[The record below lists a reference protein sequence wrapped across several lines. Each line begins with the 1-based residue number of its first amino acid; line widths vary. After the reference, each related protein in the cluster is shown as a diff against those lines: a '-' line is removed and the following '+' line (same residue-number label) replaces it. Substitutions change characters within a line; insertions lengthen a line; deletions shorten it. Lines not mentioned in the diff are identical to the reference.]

1 MTDHFDLL
9 ERPTESEATVAQTGL
24 TLGFGN
30 QCNEYVDVIQ
40 QALDLAL
47 GNTGNLAPDSA
58 VVDALDELYLTA
70 RDAGASALL
79 QLLVPL
85 NQVLR
90 LSLIH
95 ISEPTRPY

>member
-9 ERPTESEATVAQTGL
+9 ERPIESETVVQTGL

-79 QLLVPL
+79 
-85 NQVLR
+85 

-95 ISEPTRPY
+95 I